1 MDKIEHF
8 IYINLDKR
16 TDRKEHMEQEFAN
29 LSITPEKITRI
40 SAHYNPTNGIGCMQS
55 HIDALKLARS
65 KNYKNVWIF
74 EDDFTF
80 TASKQIVE
88 ENLQQLFFKTPK
100 VDVALASYI
109 HKQPPF
115 PPLHISVFPNIYRVV
130 ESQTASSYLVFQ
142 HYYNK
147 LIDLFEDAF
156 VQLQMTGEHWNYAN
170 DQVWKLLQVKDIWY
184 CFTPSLGKQRP
195 DARDNS
201 SDANERIIQYTDQG

>member
-1 MDKIEHF
+1 MDKIDHF

-16 TDRKEHMEQEFAN
+16 TDRKAHMEQEFAK
-29 LSITPEKITRI
+29 LSIAPEKITRV

-65 KNYKNVWIF
+65 RNYKNVWIF

-80 TASKQIVE
+80 TVSKQTVE

-130 ESQTASSYLVFQ
+130 ESQTASSYLVCQ
-142 HYYNK
+142 HYYTK

>member
-16 TDRKEHMEQEFAN
+16 TDRKAHMEQEFAN
-29 LSITPEKITRI
+29 LSIAPEKITRV

-65 KNYKNVWIF
+65 MNYKNVWIF

-80 TASKQIVE
+80 TVSKQTVE
-88 ENLQQLFFKTPK
+88 DNLQQLFFKTPK

-130 ESQTASSYLVFQ
+130 ESQTASSYLVYQ
-142 HYYNK
+142 HYYTK

-156 VQLQMTGEHWNYAN
+156 IQLQMTGEHWNYAN

-195 DARDNS
+195 DACDNS

>member
-1 MDKIEHF
+1 MDKIDHF

-16 TDRKEHMEQEFAN
+16 ADRKAHMEQEFTN
-29 LSITPEKITRI
+29 LSIPPEKITRI

-65 KNYKNVWIF
+65 NNYKNVWIF

-80 TASKQIVE
+80 TASKQMVE

-109 HKQPPF
+109 HKQPPL

-130 ESQTASSYLVFQ
+130 ESQTASSYLIYQ
-142 HYYNK
+142 HYYTK

>member
-130 ESQTASSYLVFQ
+130 ESQTASSYLVCQ